1 MKFIRFIPLIALLCV
16 FTAQAKVTYEVVDV
30 ATRAVELTYDV
41 EDAMTGNQV
50 FLFPSGGF
58 VHDDTQGDFQVLS
71 VFDMSTQEEL
81 SYEIK
86 RVQSNNNPQLKITYT
101 KPVPK
106 NNSKQLRIRVRLNVP
121 AAEMGEDNAG
131 RTFFAYETSHPFE
144 FVLPENHYL
153 VYSNVPVIV
162 FERESQIVLLNDN
175 TKLRNIVFKTRPL
188 PVAKP

>member
-1 MKFIRFIPLIALLCV
+1 MKTIRLIPLIALLCA
-16 FTAQAKVTYEVVDV
+16 FTAQAKVTYEVVDI
-30 ATRAVELTYDV
+30 ATRTVELTYDV

-58 VHDDTQGDFQVLS
+58 VHDDTQGDFKVLS

-81 SYEIK
+81 NYEIK
-86 RVQSNNNPQLKITYT
+86 RVQANNNPQLKIIYT

-106 NNSKQLRIRVRLNVP
+106 NNRKQLRIRVRLNVP

-131 RTFFAYETSHPFE
+131 RTFFSYETSHTFE
-144 FVLPENHYL
+144 FILPENHYL

-162 FERESQIVLLNDN
+162 FERESQIVLRNDN